1 MASSKK
7 VVRKRL
13 AKNIKTSLKILI
25 VCEGPTESTY
35 IEDLLGDIP
44 NIEIVSIDGAGYGKF
59 KNYIESNEKLYKVF
73 LVVADLDKAQPD
85 PQTRKTSNGYHL
97 LNGLITYL
105 HKLNNQ
111 NTIFLSNPDIEYWIA
126 CLIGQESYTEADL
139 VSIGYRKGDSVN
151 TFLRAHNG
159 NFDTAVE
166 LANSDKVYYRKP
178 KPGVNYTLQSD
189 YLELRQSNLTGLLV
203 YIQML
208 NR

>member
-1 MASSKK
+1 MASSKSI
-7 VVRKRL
+7 VRKRL
-13 AKNIKTSLKILI
+13 TKNIKTRLKILI
-25 VCEGPTESTY
+25 VCEGLTESTY
-35 IEDLLGDIP
+35 IEDLLGDVS
-44 NIEIVSIDGAGYGKF
+44 NVEIVSIDGAGYGKF

-105 HKLNNQ
+105 HKLNKQ

-126 CLIGQESYTEADL
+126 CSIGQERHTKDDL
-139 VSIGYRKGDSVN
+139 ESMGYRKGEYVA

-159 NFDTAVE
+159 KFNIAAQ
-166 LANSDKVYYRKP
+166 LANSNNA
-178 KPGVNYTLQSD
+178 NYTLKRE
-189 YLELRQSNLTGLLV
+189 YLELRQSNLTDFLT

-208 NR
+208 NQ

>member
-35 IEDLLGDIP
+35 IEDLLGDIL

-85 PQTRKTSNGYHL
+85 SQTRKTSNGYHL

-151 TFLRAHNG
+151 TFLKAHNG

-178 KPGVNYTLQSD
+178 KPGVNYTLQRD
-189 YLELRQSNLTGLLV
+189 YLELRQSNLTELLV

-208 NR
+208 NQ

>member
-1 MASSKK
+1 MASSKRI
-7 VVRKRL
+7 VRKRL
-13 AKNIKTSLKILI
+13 TKNIKTRLKILI
-25 VCEGPTESTY
+25 VCEGLTESTY
-35 IEDLLGDIP
+35 IEDLLGDIS
-44 NIEIVSIDGAGYGKF
+44 NVEIISIDGAGYGKF

-105 HKLNNQ
+105 HKLNKQ

-126 CLIGQESYTEADL
+126 CSIGQESCTKDDL
-139 VSIGYRKGDSVN
+139 ESMGYRKGDYVT

-159 NFDTAVE
+159 NFYTAAQ
-166 LANSDKVYYRKP
+166 LANSNKVFYRKAE
-178 KPGVNYTLQSD
+178 PGANYTLKRD
-189 YLELRQSNLTGLLV
+189 HLELRQSNLTDFLA

-208 NR
+208 NQ

>member
-126 CLIGQESYTEADL
+126 CLIGKESYTKTDL
-139 VSIGYRKGDSVN
+139 VSIGYRKGDSIN
-151 TFLRAHNG
+151 TFLRIHNG
-159 NFDTAVE
+159 NFNTAAE

-178 KPGVNYTLQSD
+178 RPGVNYTLQND
-189 YLELRQSNLTGLLV
+189 YLELRQSNLTELLV

>member
-189 YLELRQSNLTGLLV
+189 YLELRQSNLTDFLT

-208 NR
+208 NQ

>member
-44 NIEIVSIDGAGYGKF
+44 NIEIVSVDGAGYGKF

-85 PQTRKTSNGYHL
+85 SQTRKTSNGYHL

-139 VSIGYRKGDSVN
+139 VSIGYRKGDSIN

-189 YLELRQSNLTGLLV
+189 YLELRQSNLTELLV

>member
-1 MASSKK
+1 M
-7 VVRKRL
+7 
-13 AKNIKTSLKILI
+13 
-25 VCEGPTESTY
+25 
-35 IEDLLGDIP
+35 
-44 NIEIVSIDGAGYGKF
+44 
-59 KNYIESNEKLYKVF
+59 
-73 LVVADLDKAQPD
+73 VVADLDKAQPD

-139 VSIGYRKGDSVN
+139 VSIGYRKGDSIN

-189 YLELRQSNLTGLLV
+189 YLELRQSNLTELLV

>member
-1 MASSKK
+1 MSSSKRI
-7 VVRKRL
+7 VRKRL

-25 VCEGPTESTY
+25 VCEGLTESTY
-35 IEDLLGDIP
+35 IEDLLGDIS
-44 NIEIVSIDGAGYGKF
+44 NVEIVSIDGAGYGKF

-105 HKLNNQ
+105 HKLNKQ

-126 CLIGQESYTEADL
+126 CSIGQESYTKDDL
-139 VSIGYRKGDSVN
+139 ESMGYRKGDYVT
-151 TFLRAHNG
+151 TFLRAHND
-159 NFDTAVE
+159 NFHTAAQ
-166 LANSDKVYYRKP
+166 LANSNNVYYRKVQ
-178 KPGVNYTLQSD
+178 PGANYTLKRE
-189 YLELRQSNLTGLLV
+189 YLELRQSNLTDFLD

-208 NR
+208 NQ

>member
-1 MASSKK
+1 MASSKSI
-7 VVRKRL
+7 VRKRL
-13 AKNIKTSLKILI
+13 AKNIKTRLKILI
-25 VCEGPTESTY
+25 VCEGLTESTY
-35 IEDLLGDIP
+35 IEDLLGDIS
-44 NIEIVSIDGAGYGKF
+44 NVEIVSIDGAGYGKF

-105 HKLNNQ
+105 HKLNKQ

-126 CLIGQESYTEADL
+126 CSIGQESYTKDDL
-139 VSIGYRKGDSVN
+139 ESMGYRKGEYVA

-159 NFDTAVE
+159 EFNTAVQ
-166 LANSDKVYYRKP
+166 LANSNNVYYRKAE
-178 KPGVNYTLQSD
+178 PGANYTLKRE
-189 YLELRQSNLTGLLV
+189 YLELRQSNLTDFLT

-208 NR
+208 NQ

>member
-139 VSIGYRKGDSVN
+139 VSIGYKKGDSVN

-189 YLELRQSNLTGLLV
+189 YLELRQSNLTELLV

>member
-189 YLELRQSNLTGLLV
+189 YLELRQSNLTELLV
-203 YIQML
+203 YIEML

>member
-1 MASSKK
+1 MASSKSI
-7 VVRKRL
+7 VRKRL
-13 AKNIKTSLKILI
+13 TKNIKTRLKILI
-25 VCEGPTESTY
+25 ACEGLTESTY
-35 IEDLLGDIP
+35 IEDLLGDIS
-44 NIEIVSIDGAGYGKF
+44 NVEIVSIDGAGYGKF

-189 YLELRQSNLTGLLV
+189 YLELRQSNLTELLV

>member
-1 MASSKK
+1 MAISKK

-35 IEDLLGDIP
+35 IEDLLGHIP

-126 CLIGQESYTEADL
+126 CLIGQESYTKADL

-151 TFLRAHNG
+151 TFLRVHNG
-159 NFDTAVE
+159 NFDTAVK

-189 YLELRQSNLTGLLV
+189 YLELRQSNLTELLV

>member
-111 NTIFLSNPDIEYWIA
+111 NTLFLSNPDIEYWIA

-189 YLELRQSNLTGLLV
+189 YLELRQSNLTELLV

>member
-44 NIEIVSIDGAGYGKF
+44 NIEIVSVDGAGYGKF

-139 VSIGYRKGDSVN
+139 VSIGYRKGDSIN

-189 YLELRQSNLTGLLV
+189 YLELRQSNLTELLV

>member
-25 VCEGPTESTY
+25 ICEGPTESTY

-85 PQTRKTSNGYHL
+85 SQTRKTSNGYHL

-151 TFLRAHNG
+151 AFLRAHNG

-166 LANSDKVYYRKP
+166 LANSDKVYSRKP
-178 KPGVNYTLQSD
+178 KPGVNYTLQRD
-189 YLELRQSNLTGLLV
+189 YLELRQSNLTELLV

-208 NR
+208 NQ

>member
-189 YLELRQSNLTGLLV
+189 YLELRQSNLTELLV

>member
-1 MASSKK
+1 MASSKSI
-7 VVRKRL
+7 VRKRL
-13 AKNIKTSLKILI
+13 TKNIKTRLKILI
-25 VCEGPTESTY
+25 VCEGLTESTY
-35 IEDLLGDIP
+35 IEDLLGDVS
-44 NIEIVSIDGAGYGKF
+44 NVEIVSIDGAGYGKF

-105 HKLNNQ
+105 HKLNKQ

-126 CLIGQESYTEADL
+126 CSIGQESHTKDDL
-139 VSIGYRKGDSVN
+139 ESMGYRKGEYVA

-159 NFDTAVE
+159 KFNIAAQ
-166 LANSDKVYYRKP
+166 LANSNNVYYRKAE
-178 KPGVNYTLQSD
+178 PGANYTLKRE
-189 YLELRQSNLTGLLV
+189 YLELRQSNLTDFLT

-208 NR
+208 NQ